1 MFLENQSLALF
12 QYHATLQSHGMVSD
26 SIMASMAHS
35 TIQNAMKKVCLDVLA
50 NA

>member
-12 QYHATLQSHGMVSD
+12 QYHAALQSHGMVSD